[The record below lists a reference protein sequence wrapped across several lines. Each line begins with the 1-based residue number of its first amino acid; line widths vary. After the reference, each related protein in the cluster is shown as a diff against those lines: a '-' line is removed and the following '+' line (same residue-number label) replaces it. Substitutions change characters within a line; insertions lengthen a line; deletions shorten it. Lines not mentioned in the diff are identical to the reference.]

1 MPLLNYT
8 TEVSADKTISEIQK
22 ILAVHGAK
30 TILTEFDDNGYIVAL
45 SFNILVGNQEV
56 SFRLPSD
63 WRPVQQVLEK
73 QKVSPKFRTQ
83 EQALRVSWRVIK
95 DWVAAQMAI
104 VETRMVT
111 LDQVFLP
118 YVVTKDG
125 QTLYAR
131 LKGSN
136 FLLQSGNGTALE
148 SEY

>member
-8 TEVSADKTISEIQK
+8 TEVAADKTINEIQK

-45 SFNILVGNQEV
+45 SFNIFVGNQEV
-56 SFRLPSD
+56 GFRLPSD

-73 QKVSPKFRTQ
+73 QKVSSKYRTQ

-95 DWVAAQMAI
+95 DWVEAQMAI

-118 YVVTKDG
+118 YIVTKDG
-125 QTLYAR
+125 QTLYER

-136 FLLQSGNGTALE
+136 FLLQSGNSTTLE
-148 SEY
+148 PEH